1 MTSLRRAATAIAILA
16 LLTASPLLTASASQ
30 AQSAYSSDVP
40 TSRNADA
47 TTPAVWHRTVGKQIG
62 VLLDSPH
69 HSVREAGL
77 RLAIE
82 LSARPS
88 PPLHLRP
95 AVKPLLAFYRVTEDR
110 NHRWMAVTAL
120 IRLNE
125 SRSILA
131 LLTDGLTEPDLN
143 IRRSILTGAHASPV
157 VHRDITYAQAFNR
170 LLLYDRTERERLD
183 KGVTAEIRPAAVQ
196 SIALDTE
203 HRNRNC
209 RTHGTTDQ
217 QHTASASIDSK

>member
-16 LLTASPLLTASASQ
+16 LLTAIPLLTASTSQ
-30 AQSAYSSDVP
+30 AQSAYNSDVP
-40 TSRNADA
+40 TAQNAEA

-69 HSVREAGL
+69 PSVHEVAL

-95 AVKPLLAFYRVTEDR
+95 AAKPLLKFYRVTEDR
-110 NHRWMAVTAL
+110 DHRWMAVTAL

-125 SRSILA
+125 ARSILE
-131 LLTDGLTEPDLN
+131 LLTDGLTEPDLD
-143 IRRSILTGAHASPV
+143 IRRSILTGAHASPF
-157 VHRDITYAQAFNR
+157 VHQDITYARAFNR
-170 LLLYDRTERERLD
+170 LLLYDRMERERLD
-183 KGVTAEIRPAAVQ
+183 KGVTAELRPVATPSVSQAT
-196 SIALDTE
+196 DP
-203 HRNRNC
+203 RNENC
-209 RTHGTTDQ
+209 ESHATGDHPK
-217 QHTASASIDSK
+217 TASGSLEWN